1 MSSPGRGSP
10 VSLPSPHC
18 RTWAA
23 FPQVIQKHCLQ
34 RGTKNLWKTQTCLF
48 PYNSAERQANRLL
61 KLTGSALFFLKKKE
75 ENPLGVSYIPSLSS
89 LVPRHQNYP
98 FWKGP
103 DVRGRGSCG
112 CPPRAGG
119 TVLVPLSQAARQSLG
134 LHFPYLS
141 RLCTVECRMT
151 SFLYT
156 LV

>member
-48 PYNSAERQANRLL
+48 PYNSAEKQANRVL

-75 ENPLGVSYIPSLSS
+75 ENPLVSATSQVRAPL
-89 LVPRHQNYP
+89 YP
-98 FWKGP
+98 DTKTTRSGKGQ
-103 DVRGRGSCG
+103 RSGEG
-112 CPPRAGG
+112 
-119 TVLVPLSQAARQSLG
+119 AAVAD
-134 LHFPYLS
+134 FPGQEEQ
-141 RLCTVECRMT
+141 R
-151 SFLYT
+151 
-156 LV
+156 